1 MTTTS
6 VFAPDK
12 RYNPYLDINYVDR
25 SREVYDAFEPTLND
39 IEKDPE
45 FYAELVNDLLFHW
58 MYGTRETKLMNMVK
72 ENMLN
77 NKK

>member
-1 MTTTS
+1 MRTTS

-12 RYNPYLDINYVDR
+12 RYNPYLDSNYVDR
-25 SREVYDAFEPTLND
+25 TKQIEESFEPTLEDIKND
-39 IEKDPE
+39 PQ

-58 MYGTRETKLMNMVK
+58 MYGTRETPLMIRAK

-77 NKK
+77 TKK

>member
-39 IEKDPE
+39 I
-45 FYAELVNDLLFHW
+45 
-58 MYGTRETKLMNMVK
+58 
-72 ENMLN
+72 
-77 NKK
+77 